1 MLNIL
6 QFEYWYYL
14 VQSLRKVSWAV
25 DLAAADGVAA
35 QGRLKK

>member
-14 VQSLRKVSWAV
+14 VQVPAQSIMGG

-35 QGRLKK
+35 QVV